1 MKKKILSVDDSGTMR
16 RIIGRAVQVLDKE
29 FLEAC
34 NGLEALELLESHHQ
48 DIALVIL
55 DVNMPEMDGMET
67 LVRIKASPEFGN
79 IPVMM
84 LTTDSDR
91 SRIIQAVQAGA
102 ANYLTKPFS
111 QDDLLTKIASC
122 LGEF

>member
-1 MKKKILSVDDSGTMR
+1 MKKILSVDDSGTMR
-16 RIIGRAVQVLDKE
+16 RIIGRAIQVLGHE
-29 FLEAC
+29 MLEAG
-34 NGLEALELLESHHQ
+34 NGLEALELLAKEGQ
-48 DIALVIL
+48 NIALVIL
-55 DVNMPEMDGMET
+55 DVNMPGLDGMET
-67 LVRIKASPEFGN
+67 LIRIKADPELKA

-91 SRIIQAVQAGA
+91 GRIIQAVQAGA

-111 QDDLLTKIASC
+111 QEDLLTKIASC

>member
-1 MKKKILSVDDSGTMR
+1 MKKILSVDDSGTMR
-16 RIIGRAVQVLDKE
+16 RIIGRAIQVLGYE
-29 FLEAC
+29 LLEAG
-34 NGLEALELLESHHQ
+34 NGLEALTTLASHVG
-48 DIALVIL
+48 DVALVIL

-67 LVRIKASPEFGN
+67 LARIKADPRFQA

-91 SRIIQAVQAGA
+91 GRIIQAVQAGA

-111 QDDLLTKIASC
+111 QDDLLAKIAAC
-122 LGEF
+122 LQEF

>member
-1 MKKKILSVDDSGTMR
+1 MR
-16 RIIGRAVQVLDKE
+16 RIIGRAVQVLGYDL
-29 FLEAC
+29 LEAA
-34 NGLEALELLESHHQ
+34 NGLEALETLNTHPDEV
-48 DIALVIL
+48 ALVIL

-67 LVRIKASPEFGN
+67 LVRIKADARHKT

-91 SRIIQAVQAGA
+91 GRIIQAVQAGA

-111 QDDLLTKIASC
+111 QDDLLAKIAAC
-122 LGEF
+122 LNEF

>member
-1 MKKKILSVDDSGTMR
+1 MKKILSVDDSGTMR
-16 RIIGRAVQVLDKE
+16 RIIGRAVQVLGHD
-29 FLEAC
+29 FLEAS
-34 NGLEALELLESHHQ
+34 NGLEALEIMKAHSQ

-67 LVRIKASPEFGN
+67 LARIKADPDFKA

-111 QDDLLTKIASC
+111 QDDLLAKIAAC
-122 LGEF
+122 LMEF

>member
-1 MKKKILSVDDSGTMR
+1 LKKILSVDDSGTMR
-16 RIIGRAVQVLDKE
+16 RIIGRAVQVLGHE
-29 FLEAC
+29 LLEAA
-34 NGLEALELLESHHQ
+34 NGLEALQILAARADE
-48 DIALVIL
+48 IALVIL

-67 LVRIKASPEFGN
+67 LVRIKADPALKG

-91 SRIIQAVQAGA
+91 GRIIQAVQAGA

-111 QDDLLTKIASC
+111 QDDLLAKIASC
-122 LGEF
+122 LQEF

>member
-1 MKKKILSVDDSGTMR
+1 VKKILSVDDSGTMR
-16 RIIGRAVQVLDKE
+16 KIIGRSVHVVGYDL
-29 FLEAC
+29 LEAS
-34 NGLEALELLESHHQ
+34 NGLEALELLATRGEE
-48 DIALVIL
+48 IALVIL

-67 LVRIKASPEFGN
+67 LVRIKADPALKA

-111 QDDLLTKIASC
+111 QDDLLAKITAC
-122 LGEF
+122 LQDL

>member
-1 MKKKILSVDDSGTMR
+1 MKKILSVDDSGTMR
-16 RIIGRAVQVLDKE
+16 RIIGRAIQVLGYE
-29 FLEAC
+29 LLEAG
-34 NGLEALELLESHHQ
+34 NGLEALATLAAHPGEV
-48 DIALVIL
+48 ALVIL

-67 LVRIKASPEFGN
+67 LTRIKADPALQP

-91 SRIIQAVQAGA
+91 GRIIQAVQAGA
-102 ANYLTKPFS
+102 SNYLTKPFS
-111 QDDLLTKIASC
+111 QDDLLSKIAAC

>member
-1 MKKKILSVDDSGTMR
+1 M
-16 RIIGRAVQVLDKE
+16 
-29 FLEAC
+29 LEAG
-34 NGLEALELLESHHQ
+34 NGLEALAVLKAQ
-48 DIALVIL
+48 GPDIALVIL
-55 DVNMPEMDGMET
+55 DVNMPEMDGMGT
-67 LVRIKASPEFGN
+67 LARIKADPGIQG

-111 QDDLLTKIASC
+111 QDDLLAKIAAC
-122 LGEF
+122 LMES

>member
-1 MKKKILSVDDSGTMR
+1 MKKILSVDDSGTMR
-16 RIIGRAVQVLDKE
+16 RIIGRSIQVLGHE
-29 FLEAC
+29 MLEAN
-34 NGLEALELLESHHQ
+34 NGLEALEILDLNP
-48 DIALVIL
+48 DTALVIL
-55 DVNMPEMDGMET
+55 DVNMPGMDGMET
-67 LVRIKASPEFGN
+67 LAHIKADPRLKD

-102 ANYLTKPFS
+102 SNYLTKPFS

>member
-1 MKKKILSVDDSGTMR
+1 MKKILSVDDSGTMR
-16 RIIGRAVQVLDKE
+16 KIIGRSITVLGHQM
-29 FLEAC
+29 LEAN
-34 NGLEALELLESHHQ
+34 NGLEALEILDLNP

-55 DVNMPEMDGMET
+55 DVNMPGMDGMET
-67 LVRIKASPEFGN
+67 LAHIKADPRLKD

-102 ANYLTKPFS
+102 SNYLTKPFS
-111 QDDLLTKIASC
+111 QDDLLTKVASC

>member
-1 MKKKILSVDDSGTMR
+1 MKKILSVDDSGTMR
-16 RIIGRAVQVLDKE
+16 RIIGRAVQVLGHE
-29 FLEAC
+29 LLEAA
-34 NGLEALELLESHHQ
+34 NGLEALQILAARADE
-48 DIALVIL
+48 IALVIL

-67 LVRIKASPEFGN
+67 LVRIKADPALKG

-91 SRIIQAVQAGA
+91 GRIIQAVQAGA

-111 QDDLLTKIASC
+111 QDDLLAKIASC
-122 LGEF
+122 LQEF

>member
-1 MKKKILSVDDSGTMR
+1 MKKILSVDDSGTMR
-16 RIIGRAVQVLDKE
+16 RIIGRAVQVLGHE
-29 FLEAC
+29 MLEAG
-34 NGLEALELLESHHQ
+34 NGLEALELLAKEGQ
-48 DIALVIL
+48 NIALVIL
-55 DVNMPEMDGMET
+55 DVNMPGLDGMET
-67 LVRIKASPEFGN
+67 LARIKADPELQA

-91 SRIIQAVQAGA
+91 ARIIQAVQAGA
-102 ANYLTKPFS
+102 SNYLTKPFS

>member
-1 MKKKILSVDDSGTMR
+1 MKKILSVDDSGTMR
-16 RIIGRAVQVLDKE
+16 RIIGRAIQVLGYE
-29 FLEAC
+29 LLEAG
-34 NGLEALELLESHHQ
+34 NGLEALATLAAHPGEV
-48 DIALVIL
+48 ALVIL

-67 LVRIKASPEFGN
+67 LTRIKADPALQP

-91 SRIIQAVQAGA
+91 GRIIQAVQAGA

-111 QDDLLTKIASC
+111 QDDLLAKIAAC
-122 LGEF
+122 LQEF

>member
-1 MKKKILSVDDSGTMR
+1 MKKILSVDDSGTMR
-16 RIIGRAVQVLDKE
+16 RIIGRAVQVLGHE
-29 FLEAC
+29 MVEAA
-34 NGLEALELLESHHQ
+34 NGLEALELLAQHGQ

-55 DVNMPEMDGMET
+55 DVNMPGLDGMET
-67 LVRIKASPEFGN
+67 LTRIKADPALKA

-91 SRIIQAVQAGA
+91 ARIIQAVQAGA
-102 ANYLTKPFS
+102 SNYLTKPFS

>member
-1 MKKKILSVDDSGTMR
+1 LKKILSVDDSGTMR
-16 RIIGRAVQVLDKE
+16 RIIGRAVQVLGHE
-29 FLEAC
+29 LLEAA
-34 NGLEALELLESHHQ
+34 NGLEALQILAARADE
-48 DIALVIL
+48 IALVIL

-67 LVRIKASPEFGN
+67 LVRIKADPALKG

-91 SRIIQAVQAGA
+91 GRIIQAVQAGA

-111 QDDLLTKIASC
+111 QDDLLAKIAAC
-122 LGEF
+122 LQTF

>member
-1 MKKKILSVDDSGTMR
+1 MR
-16 RIIGRAVQVLDKE
+16 RIIGRAVQVVGYELM
-29 FLEAC
+29 EAS
-34 NGLEALELLESHHQ
+34 NGLEALETLRLHGQE
-48 DIALVIL
+48 IALVIL

-67 LVRIKASPEFGN
+67 LAHIKADPALKA

-91 SRIIQAVQAGA
+91 SRIIQAVRAGA

-111 QDDLLTKIASC
+111 QDDLMAKIAAC
-122 LGEF
+122 LQEF